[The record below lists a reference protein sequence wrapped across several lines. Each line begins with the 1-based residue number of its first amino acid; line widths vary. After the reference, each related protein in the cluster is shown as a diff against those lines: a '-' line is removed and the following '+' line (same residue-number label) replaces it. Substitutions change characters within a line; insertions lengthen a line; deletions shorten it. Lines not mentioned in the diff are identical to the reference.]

1 MGIWLG
7 QRGIDGINKYKW
19 VLDELRLWKKALS
32 QDEMEEVK
40 GLLQRLV
47 TAVKPPEEEES

>member
-1 MGIWLG
+1 MVQSARWYMDVEDATD
-7 QRGIDGINKYKW
+7 RYFDAAW
-19 VLDELRLWKKALS
+19 AALS

-40 GLLQRLV
+40 GLLQRLA

>member
-1 MGIWLG
+1 MVQSAWWYMDVEDATDRYFGAASA
-7 QRGIDGINKYKW
+7 
-19 VLDELRLWKKALS
+19 ALS

-40 GLLQRLV
+40 GLLQRLA